1 MCYILNMNRIDKIVK
16 KINDRAEIGIVLG
29 SGFGNALPEITNVH
43 EIEYHNLGIKYNKVE
58 GHTRKFVFGDFNGKR
73 VLIFNRLH
81 FYESGNLDN
90 LRLLYKIICK
100 LGVKTLLMSTAAG
113 AVNKNL
119 NPADLVLVTDHIN
132 LTGQNP
138 LIGNNPVKFLDLKNL
153 YDKELL
159 NIAEKIGESKGIKLN
174 RGIHCQLTGPTYETP
189 SEVKMLRLLG
199 VDTVSMSPVLDAI
212 EAYSLG
218 IKILLIA
225 GVTNKACDIENDSI
239 NHKEV
244 LENAGAM
251 SKNLKTLFE
260 EIMLKL

>member
-1 MCYILNMNRIDKIVK
+1 
-16 KINDRAEIGIVLG
+16 
-29 SGFGNALPEITNVH
+29 
-43 EIEYHNLGIKYNKVE
+43 
-58 GHTRKFVFGDFNGKR
+58 
-73 VLIFNRLH
+73 
-81 FYESGNLDN
+81 
-90 LRLLYKIICK
+90 
-100 LGVKTLLMSTAAG
+100 
-113 AVNKNL
+113 
-119 NPADLVLVTDHIN
+119 
-132 LTGQNP
+132 
-138 LIGNNPVKFLDLKNL
+138 
-153 YDKELL
+153 
-159 NIAEKIGESKGIKLN
+159 
-174 RGIHCQLTGPTYETP
+174 
-189 SEVKMLRLLG
+189 MLRLLG